1 MIMRRRSWGRVSEVR
16 LYWDIENVPGEGL
29 DEDSTQMIRTMP
41 AIYQTARKGLLFD
54 SYFLFLFGV
63 NLVVQQLPEVLLRYW
78 VFNWQ
83 MMSL

>member
-41 AIYQTARKGLLFD
+41 AIYQTPRKRLLFD

-63 NLVVQQLPEVLLRYW
+63 NLVVPATTRSSVALLG
-78 VFNWQ
+78 V
-83 MMSL
+83 